1 MLQYKNQNQKFAYTI
16 LLIIFAGLTGYA
28 QNVKRMQPVWWFGAS
43 SAANFNSY
51 RGTTQMLNKS
61 LTVPTAFHKGDDVK
75 PYLSLLTE
83 YRSKGVLGGMLNL
96 AYDNRGAKF
105 DGVMAPCNCPAT
117 LSTNIS
123 YIAIEPSLRL
133 TPFSSSF
140 YVFAGPTI
148 NINVAKSFLY
158 TQAKQPD
165 IKADWSDINNLVFSA
180 QVGAGI
186 DIPISPRTSVSQSTI
201 SPFVSFQTNLGQQP
215 RKVESW
221 SLYTVRAG
229 IALKFGTD
237 RRSASAN
244 STGGLIKTQSTD
256 GSMQRNIYSAL
267 PVFETHISDDVT
279 NKIKN
284 KFGAGVYDITKMKSK
299 TGKDIYMVRTWANSN
314 LVINY
319 VDENANEVP
328 Q

>member
-1 MLQYKNQNQKFAYTI
+1 MLKYKNQNQKSAYII
-16 LLIIFAGLTGYA
+16 LLIIFAGLTSYA
-28 QNVKRMQPVWWFGAS
+28 QNVKRMQPVWWFGVS
-43 SAANFNSY
+43 GAANFNSY

-75 PYLSLLTE
+75 PYFSLLTE

-148 NINVAKSFLY
+148 NINVAKSFIY
-158 TQAKQPD
+158 TQDKQPD

-180 QVGAGI
+180 QAGAGI
-186 DIPISPRTSVSQSTI
+186 DIPLSPRTSVSQSTI

-237 RRSASAN
+237 MRSASAN
-244 STGGLIKTQSTD
+244 SAGSVIKTELTGGNL
-256 GSMQRNIYSAL
+256 QRNIFTAL
-267 PVFETHISDDVT
+267 PVLETHISDDIM

-284 KFGAGVYDITKMKSK
+284 KFGAGLYDITKMKSK
-299 TGKDIYMVRTWANSN
+299 TGQDIYMVRTWVSSN

-319 VDENANEVP
+319 VDENGNDVP